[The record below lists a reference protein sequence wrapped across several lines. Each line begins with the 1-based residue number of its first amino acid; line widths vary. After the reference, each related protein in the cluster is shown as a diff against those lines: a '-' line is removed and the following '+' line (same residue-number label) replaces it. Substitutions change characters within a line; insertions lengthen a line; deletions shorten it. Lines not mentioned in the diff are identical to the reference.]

1 MEPAL
6 ASGDSIAHYRIVSRL
21 GEGGMGEVYLATDT
35 RLDRSV
41 ALKVLPAAV
50 AQDPGRMERFE
61 REARAASALNHP
73 NVAHI
78 YEIGEADGIHF
89 LVMEF
94 IEGEP
99 LDRRISGHP
108 LPVDELAE
116 IGAQV
121 ADALD
126 TAHAK
131 GIVHRD
137 IKPANLMI
145 TPRGLV
151 KVLDF
156 GLAKVMERQSS
167 PMQTRMET
175 LTLSAAGQLIG
186 TVAYMSPE
194 QALGRPVDHRTD
206 IFSLGVVLYQMAT
219 GRMPFEGSSPSE
231 TIARILQAQPEAI
244 ARFNYDV
251 PGDLDRI
258 VLKCLEKDRERRYQ
272 SARDV
277 MVDLKGIVREREAA
291 PAHRQAGSKIRAVIV
306 DDEDLARQILREYLG
321 NEKDIEIVAE
331 CGNGFAAVKAVA
343 EHKPDLLFL
352 DVQMPKLDGFEVL
365 ELVDREVAVVFVT
378 AYDQYAM
385 KAFDAAAVDYLL
397 KPFGAD
403 RFRTA
408 LERVR
413 RRLGE
418 RQPMPEAADLRSAA
432 RAPGQYAERIVVK
445 DGARVHVIPVSQLDF
460 AEAQDDYVSLR
471 SEKKN
476 YLKQQTISSL
486 EASLD
491 PARFVRV
498 HRSFIVN
505 LERIAKI
512 EPYTK
517 DARLAVLTDGSQ
529 IPVSRAGYARLKE
542 MLEK

>member
-1 MEPAL
+1 MEPSL
-6 ASGDSIAHYRIVSRL
+6 PSGAQVAHYRIVSRL

-35 RLDRSV
+35 RLDRNV
-41 ALKVLPAAV
+41 ALKVLPTAV
-50 AQDPGRMERFE
+50 AHDPMRMERFD
-61 REARAASALNHP
+61 REAKAASALNHP

-78 YEIGEADGIHF
+78 YEIGEDRGIHF

-94 IEGEP
+94 IEGQA
-99 LDRRISGHP
+99 LDRRMDGRA
-108 LPVDELAE
+108 LPIPELAE

-126 TAHAK
+126 AAHAK

-137 IKPANLMI
+137 IKPANIII
-145 TPRGLV
+145 TPRGIA

-156 GLAKVMERQSS
+156 GLAKVTEPRGSAAETQ
-167 PMQTRMET
+167 MET
-175 LTLSAAGQLIG
+175 RVLSAAGTLLG
-186 TVAYMSPE
+186 TVEYMSPE
-194 QALGRPVDHRTD
+194 QALGRPVDRRTD
-206 IFSLGVVLYQMAT
+206 LFSLGVVLYQMAT
-219 GRMPFEGSSPSE
+219 GRLPFEGSNPSE
-231 TIARILQAQPEAI
+231 TIARILDDSPAAM

-251 PGDLDRI
+251 PEDLDRI
-258 VLKCLEKDRERRYQ
+258 VRKCLEKDRERRYQ
-272 SARDV
+272 SARDL
-277 MVDLKGIVREREAA
+277 MVDLKGLTRERVAA
-291 PAHRQAGSKIRAVIV
+291 GPRRQPGGKIRAVIV
-306 DDEDLARQILREYLG
+306 DDEDLARQILREYLRG
-321 NEKDIEIVAE
+321 EEDVEIVAE
-331 CGNGFAAVKAVA
+331 CGNGFAAVKTVT
-343 EHKPDLLFL
+343 EQKPDLLFL

-378 AYDQYAM
+378 AFDQYAM

-403 RFRTA
+403 RLRTA

-418 RQPMPEAADLRSAA
+418 NQPMPAAADLKSAA
-432 RAPGQYAERIVVK
+432 RAPGQYIERIVVK
-445 DGARVHVIPVSQLDF
+445 DGSVHVIPVGKLDF

-471 SEKKN
+471 SEKKS

-486 EASLD
+486 ESSLD

-517 DARLAVLTDGSQ
+517 DSRLAMLADGSQ
-529 IPVSRAGYARLKE
+529 VPVSRAGYARLKE
-542 MLEK
+542 LLER

>member
-1 MEPAL
+1 MEPRL
-6 ASGDSIAHYRIVSRL
+6 ASGDQVAHYRIVSRL

-35 RLDRSV
+35 RLGRSV
-41 ALKVLPAAV
+41 ALKVLPTAV
-50 AQDPGRMERFE
+50 AHDPLRMERFHL
-61 REARAASALNHP
+61 EAKAASALNHP

-78 YEIGEADGIHF
+78 YEIGEDQGSHF

-94 IEGEP
+94 IEGKA
-99 LDRRISGHP
+99 LDQRIGGQA
-108 LPVDELAE
+108 LPVAELAE
-116 IGAQV
+116 IGAQI

-126 TAHAK
+126 AAHAK

-137 IKPANLMI
+137 IKPANVII
-145 TPRGLV
+145 TPRGIA

-156 GLAKVMERQSS
+156 GLAKVAGALASELETQIE
-167 PMQTRMET
+167 TRA
-175 LTLSAAGQLIG
+175 LSAAGMLIG
-186 TVAYMSPE
+186 TVVYMSPE

-206 IFSLGVVLYQMAT
+206 LFSLGVVLYQMAT
-219 GRMPFEGSSPSE
+219 GRLPFEGSNPSE
-231 TIARILQAQPEAI
+231 TIARILEDSPAGM

-251 PGDLDRI
+251 PEELDRI
-258 VLKCLEKDRERRYQ
+258 VRKCLEKDRERRYQ
-272 SARDV
+272 SAKDL
-277 MVDLKGIVREREAA
+277 MVDLKGLAAERE
-291 PAHRQAGSKIRAVIV
+291 PVGPRRRPGSKIRAVIV
-306 DDEDLARQILREYLG
+306 DDEELARQVLREYLHG
-321 NEKDIEIVAE
+321 EEDVEIVAE
-331 CGNGFAAVKAVA
+331 CANGFAAVKAVA
-343 EHKPDLLFL
+343 EQQPDLLFL

-378 AYDQYAM
+378 AFDQYAM
-385 KAFDAAAVDYLL
+385 KAFDEAAVDYLL

-403 RFRTA
+403 RLRTA

-418 RQPMPEAADLRSAA
+418 SQPMPVAADLKSAA
-432 RAPGQYAERIVVK
+432 RAPGQYVERIVVK
-445 DGARVHVIPVSQLDF
+445 DGSKVHVIPVSKLDF

-471 SEKKN
+471 SEKKS

-491 PARFVRV
+491 PMRFVRV

-505 LERIAKI
+505 IERIAKI

-517 DARLAVLTDGSQ
+517 DARLALLADGSQ

-542 MLEK
+542 LL